1 LPAAQNVNQRPTCY
15 DVAPSP
21 GGIVSKPRAKLLSSK
36 VLYAGKVFG
45 VRQDVVIEPGGVET
59 TRDVVTHSGSVV
71 LLPILRDGRIVMI
84 RQYRHTV
91 GDFLLEVV
99 AGRMEPGESPLTA
112 ARRELAEETG
122 YRAKRFVKMMNV
134 FPTPGFVSERMIA
147 YCATGLT
154 PGPTNPDAD
163 ERIELKPL
171 PLKALLSMIH
181 KGDIHDMKSVACIL
195 YYARFLA
202 PHRT

>member
-1 LPAAQNVNQRPTCY
+1 MMSRSLPE
-15 DVAPSP
+15 
-21 GGIVSKPRAKLLSSK
+21 GIVSKPHAKLLSSR
-36 VLYAGKVFG
+36 VLYTGKVFS
-45 VRQDVVIEPGGVET
+45 VRQDVVVEPGNIEA

-71 LLPILRDGRIVMI
+71 LLPVLRDGRIVLI

-91 GDFLLEVV
+91 GDYLLEVV

-134 FPTPGFVSERMIA
+134 FPTPGFVTERMIA
-147 YCATGLT
+147 FCATGLT

-163 ERIELKPL
+163 ERIENKPFSLKT
-171 PLKALLSMIH
+171 LLNMIR
-181 KGDIHDMKSVACIL
+181 KGDIHDMKTVASVL
-195 YYARFLA
+195 YYERFLSSN
-202 PHRT
+202 RT

>member
-1 LPAAQNVNQRPTCY
+1 MA
-15 DVAPSP
+15 
-21 GGIVSKPRAKLLSSK
+21 KPHAKLLSSK
-36 VLYAGKVFG
+36 IIYTGKVFG
-45 VRQDVVIEPGGVET
+45 VRQDVVVEPGGLEV

-71 LLPILRDGRIVMI
+71 VFPVLADGRIVLV
-84 RQYRHTV
+84 RQYRHSA

-99 AGRMEPGESPLTA
+99 AGRMERGESPVTA

-134 FPTPGFVSERMIA
+134 FPTPGFVAERMIA
-147 YCATGLT
+147 FCATGLT

-163 ERIELKPL
+163 ERIENKPF
-171 PLKALLSMIH
+171 PLKTLLDMIR
-181 KGDIHDMKSVACIL
+181 KEKIHDMKTVACVL

-202 PHRT
+202 AHRS